1 MSALVLGATGTTG
14 AKVLRGLR
22 AKGVAAVG
30 AARKGSERRFDWS
43 DARTHGAALAGVD
56 RMYVLPPPGDAAPE
70 ERTIPFLERA
80 RAAGVERF
88 VLLSSSAIAEGDP
101 GLGQI
106 DAWLRSHAPQ
116 WTILRPSWF
125 MENFFD
131 PNRQHQAT
139 IAAEGRI
146 VSATGDGKVGFI
158 ASEDIAAVAV
168 AVLTDGPQRTAPVL
182 TGPAALSYGDV
193 AAILSRALGHPVRH
207 DSVTVDELADR
218 FTTLGIPE
226 AYATFLASLDE
237 AIARGAEANVTDA
250 VQRLT
255 GRAPMA
261 FAEFAEES
269 AGKTRGA
276 GEQRQ

>member
-14 AKVLRGLR
+14 AKVLRGSR
-22 AKGVAAVG
+22 AKGIAAFG
-30 AARKGSERRFDWS
+30 AARKGSDRRFDWS
-43 DARTHGAALAGVD
+43 DVSTHDAALAGVD

-80 RAAGVERF
+80 RAAGVRRF
-88 VLLSSSAIAEGDP
+88 VLLSSSAIEEGDP
-101 GLGQI
+101 GLGRI
-106 DAWLRSHAPQ
+106 DAWLRSHVPQ

-131 PNRQHQAT
+131 PSRQHQAT
-139 IAAEGRI
+139 IAAENRI

-168 AVLTDGPQRTAPVL
+168 AALTDGPQRTAPVL

-193 AAILSRALGHPVRH
+193 AAILSRTLGHPVRH
-207 DSVTVDELADR
+207 DSVTVEELARR

-226 AYATFLASLDE
+226 AYAIFLAGLDE
-237 AIARGAEANVTDA
+237 AIARGAEAKVTDE
-250 VQRLT
+250 VQRWT
-255 GRAPMA
+255 GRAPIA
-261 FAEFAEES
+261 FAQLAEAR
-269 AGKTRGA
+269 AGKTRA
-276 GEQRQ
+276 EGERR